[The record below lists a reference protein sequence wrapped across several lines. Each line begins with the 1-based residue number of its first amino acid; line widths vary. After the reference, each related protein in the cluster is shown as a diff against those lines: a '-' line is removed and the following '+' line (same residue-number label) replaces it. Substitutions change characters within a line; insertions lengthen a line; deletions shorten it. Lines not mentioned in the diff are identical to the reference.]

1 MTGSAR
7 SKLTVVA
14 LICGLYGTFCAIIY
28 AINLSKQPGQD
39 WMVYYTAA
47 RAYLDGNLPLTFD
60 GVRFTAQMNAYFADR
75 LTYPLTFHPWVYP
88 PTFLLLLIPFGL
100 FPFEVSY
107 GLFQIATL
115 AGLFAAVWY
124 YVGRGY
130 RRWLHTLSLIFA
142 PAVSF
147 NIGTGQNA
155 FLTSALL
162 IGGFGL
168 LPRRPLL
175 AGALIGLITYKPQFW
190 LMAPIALV
198 ASQEWRALVGALITA
213 AGLVV
218 VSAAVFGIEPWL
230 VWIEWMTNAPP
241 DQYQEWLKW
250 GRSHGESIYTNL
262 AVLGASHAV
271 ANLGQLVAM
280 LLAGA
285 SVWWCY
291 HRAVPGE
298 LQFGVLLAATVLA
311 APHVTNYDTVLLV
324 VAATLLFARG
334 LDTGFRRGELIVPVL
349 VWMIQLF
356 NPPRAFR
363 IGLLTPV
370 LTGLLILCTML
381 RVRTDPVVSTALQGD
396 DSAPSVAR

>member
-1 MTGSAR
+1 
-7 SKLTVVA
+7 
-14 LICGLYGTFCAIIY
+14 
-28 AINLSKQPGQD
+28 
-39 WMVYYTAA
+39 
-47 RAYLDGNLPLTFD
+47 
-60 GVRFTAQMNAYFADR
+60 
-75 LTYPLTFHPWVYP
+75 
-88 PTFLLLLIPFGL
+88 
-100 FPFEVSY
+100 
-107 GLFQIATL
+107 
-115 AGLFAAVWY
+115 
-124 YVGRGY
+124 
-130 RRWLHTLSLIFA
+130 
-142 PAVSF
+142 
-147 NIGTGQNA
+147 
-155 FLTSALL
+155 
-162 IGGFGL
+162 
-168 LPRRPLL
+168 
-175 AGALIGLITYKPQFW
+175 
-190 LMAPIALV
+190 
-198 ASQEWRALVGALITA
+198 
-213 AGLVV
+213 VV

-363 IGLLTPV
+363 IGLITPV

-396 DSAPSVAR
+396 DPAPSVAR